1 MVGFP
6 CISAPSNWS
15 PLIHWCSNE
24 DSTFRLHVVLL
35 TARLLLTRFDTWVRA

>member
-1 MVGFP
+1 MNGLANRLHP
-6 CISAPSNWS
+6 KGSHPGLSD
-15 PLIHWCSNE
+15 NE